1 MSTILKNIDYDSL
14 NPRQQENFN
23 FQKISGVL
31 ADYGFSTV
39 RLTDDWQGA
48 DFLAQHTDGKTFLRV
63 QLKPR
68 LFFRKEYM
76 NKDLQLCFRD
86 GDDIYLFPHDEVLQI
101 ILDSK
106 RVMHGT
112 KSWDIDGGYS
122 WRTLPKWI
130 RPLLQKYKLQAKQK
144 SEAN

>member
-1 MSTILKNIDYDSL
+1 MNFEFKHIRYSDLKSK
-14 NPRQQENFN
+14 QQENFN

-48 DFLAQHTDGKTFLRV
+48 DFIAQHSDGKTFLRI

-68 LFFRKEYM
+68 LFFKREYM
-76 NKDLQLCFRD
+76 NKDLQICFLD
-86 GDDIYLFPHDEVLQI
+86 GDEIYLFPHDEVLKI

-112 KSWDIDGGYS
+112 KSWENNGGYS
-122 WRTLPKWI
+122 WPQLPKWI
-130 RPLLQKYKLQAKQK
+130 RPLLQQYKLRGK
-144 SEAN
+144 